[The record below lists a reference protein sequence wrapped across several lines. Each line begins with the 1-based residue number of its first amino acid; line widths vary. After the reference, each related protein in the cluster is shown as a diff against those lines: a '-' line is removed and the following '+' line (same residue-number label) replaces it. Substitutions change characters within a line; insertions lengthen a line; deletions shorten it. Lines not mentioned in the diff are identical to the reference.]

1 MFSSDKE
8 IRNRLSK
15 KKLQNYKMSDAKFDA
30 AFAKG
35 DKDGSGGIGK
45 HIKRVKLC

>member
-1 MFSSDKE
+1 
-8 IRNRLSK
+8 
-15 KKLQNYKMSDAKFDA
+15 MSDAKFDA

-45 HIKRVKLC
+45 KTEMHFSCEIYFQI